1 MACLI
6 ERRNRI
12 LQSVPHLATAS
23 GSIASF
29 QTDMRSPLEEIK
41 IHFNPQQASGTP
53 SPSNVL
59 PITGW
64 TALDVIDNGK
74 NFWNNSDVIYG
85 VWTSST
91 GSVSVHERGCR
102 TQDIAASS
110 GMVFTLWYN
119 ATQPYSA
126 SIVELDAKKGFLKR
140 THTQWNGAANP
151 APLSC
156 TLTANTRYVYAQVA
170 KNYDGAI
177 TYDILSTFN
186 MQLDKGS
193 STSYEAFKGNKIP
206 VSWQNTYYGGW
217 VDAVS
222 GVGEIT
228 YGYKDLGDFN
238 YVQHA
243 TDRPRMFRVGS
254 AYVKKANMKFLG
266 ELYCTEYVGVKKSY
280 WATVQDGQIDV
291 TNSEQSPLLV
301 VQNDAEFTGKTGNE
315 VKELLSGVM
324 LAYEYTTPIPFSVTP
339 ITLKSLRGQNNIWS
353 NANGDVD
360 VRYWKH

>member
-1 MACLI
+1 
-6 ERRNRI
+6 
-12 LQSVPHLATAS
+12 
-23 GSIASF
+23 
-29 QTDMRSPLEEIK
+29 MRSPLEEIK

-91 GSVSVHERGCR
+91 ESVSVYERGCR

-177 TYDILSTFN
+177 TYEILSTFN

-206 VSWQNTYYGGW
+206 VSWSELGTVYGGW
-217 VDAVS
+217 ANESGEVWATHVSVDIS
-222 GVGEIT
+222 T
-228 YGYKDLGDFN
+228 LGDFTLN
-238 YVQHA
+238 
-243 TDRPRMFRVGS
+243 
-254 AYVKKANMKFLG
+254 
-266 ELYCTEYVGVKKSY
+266 
-280 WATVQDGQIDV
+280 
-291 TNSEQSPLLV
+291 
-301 VQNDAEFTGKTGNE
+301 TG
-315 VKELLSGVM
+315 LSGVDRFLISKPSNCKNNGSSLVAPSVYSDIYRTESASTANTNRDTWVVTILNGSVM
-324 LAYEYTTPIPFSVTP
+324 FYTPFGTYSSSADFKNAMTGHSFIYELTTPVLVGTISP
-339 ITLKSLRGQNNIWS
+339 ITLKTLVGANNIWS
-353 NANGDVD
+353 SANGDVD
-360 VRYWKH
+360 VRYWTH